1 MKTLRIIKTGKIV
14 QVENGLAHGMID
26 RGEAEIVYHSKSEE
40 RRLKEMEKAPKDK
53 MLHPVKS
60 KVRNK

>member
-1 MKTLRIIKTGKIV
+1 MKTLRIIKTGKV
-14 QVENGLAHGMID
+14 VEVENGIAHGMID
-26 RGEAEIVYHSKSEE
+26 RGEAELIHSKSEE
-40 RRLKEMEKAPKDK
+40 RRIKEMEKAPKDK